1 VKEKLETK
9 VHQLHLQAHKEH
21 KAFKVRKERKA
32 HQVRPEVLVQVVG
45 RVSQEVLEQQVHLD
59 HKVHRD
65 QQVLQVLVQLVYKV
79 LQEHREVLAHVDQ
92 SVKQEQLAV
101 MDFKVPQEP
110 RARF

>member
-9 VHQLHLQAHKEH
+9 AQPLHLPGLRERKEY
-21 KAFKVRKERKA
+21 KVRKERKA

-79 LQEHREVLAHVDQ
+79 LQEHREVLAHADQ
-92 SVKQEQLAV
+92 LVKQEQLAV